1 MTGVQTCAL
10 PIYISA
16 YIPTN
21 VISITDGQIF
31 LKTDMF
37 NAGIRPAVDSGLSV
51 SRVGS
56 AAQIKAMKQVS
67 NSLKLELAQYHE
79 MESFAK
85 FGSDLDASTTEVLNH
100 GERLTQLL
108 IQKQYDPMPVAQE
121 VLSLFA
127 AKYKY
132 LKSVPVDKVL
142 KYEHDMLAF
151 IEREYPYIL
160 DQINSEKALSDDLIA
175 QIRKALDE
183 FAKEFAI
190 TEGTGDGT
198 K

>member
-1 MTGVQTCAL
+1 M
-10 PIYISA
+10 
-16 YIPTN
+16 
-21 VISITDGQIF
+21 
-31 LKTDMF
+31 
-37 NAGIRPAVDSGLSV
+37 
-51 SRVGS
+51 
-56 AAQIKAMKQVS
+56 S